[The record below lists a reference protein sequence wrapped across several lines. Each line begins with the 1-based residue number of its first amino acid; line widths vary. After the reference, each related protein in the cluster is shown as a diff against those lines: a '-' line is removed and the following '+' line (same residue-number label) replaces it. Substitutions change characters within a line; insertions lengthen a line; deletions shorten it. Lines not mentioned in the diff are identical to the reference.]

1 MKRLR
6 FVGGEALD
14 RYNFDW
20 VYKAADHVAQPGIHQ
35 CKKDG
40 YLLQCW
46 HSSETSWSGL
56 ITKGDETINTYASW
70 GSKEELMEKIESTF
84 INGEGL

>member
-1 MKRLR
+1 MKRSR
-6 FVGGEALD
+6 FTGGEALD

-20 VYKAADHVAQPGIHQ
+20 VYVPGTHVAHPGVHQ

-40 YLLQCW
+40 YVLHCW
-46 HSSETSWSGL
+46 YDSKTSWSGVVMRGL
-56 ITKGDETINTYASW
+56 ETITTYASW

-84 INGEGL
+84 ISGEGL